1 MRSRASFVKELYM
14 PTISVARKPYII
26 GVMGSHRDESPAV
39 MEDARRLGEAIARRG
54 YVLLTGGGPGV
65 MRAACEGAHK
75 AGGLV
80 IGILPNDKQHP
91 LKRYPNEFVDIP
103 IYTGM
108 YDARNVIN
116 AKTPHVL
123 IALSGGAGTL
133 SEIAIAVRN
142 GTPVISLHA
151 APFTIPEDHDFMA
164 VNTVEEVIGEIEKK
178 LEKLSRF
185 EWDAKPA

>member
-1 MRSRASFVKELYM
+1 M
-14 PTISVARKPYII
+14 PKISISRKPYIVGI
-26 GVMGSHRDESPAV
+26 MGSHREASPAV

-65 MRAACEGAHK
+65 MRAACEGANK

-80 IGILPNDKQHP
+80 IGVLPNDKQHP
-91 LKRYPNEFVDIP
+91 LEQYPNEFVDIP
-103 IYTGM
+103 IFTGM

-123 IALSGGAGTL
+123 VALSGGAGTL
-133 SEIAIAVRN
+133 SEIAIAVRS

-151 APFTIPEDHDFMA
+151 PPFTIPDDHDLIA
-164 VNTVEEVIGEIEKK
+164 VNTVEEVLQEIERILSGLK
-178 LEKLSRF
+178 EK
-185 EWDAKPA
+185 